1 MQCIGQQLPSGELTQ
16 CPMFR
21 LAIVTGIAVQTLG
34 KAWQNAVAKTC
45 DGGEDGTSPEY
56 PKNFVVLIFVPAL

>member
-1 MQCIGQQLPSGELTQ
+1 
-16 CPMFR
+16 MFR